1 MCTKTILIVDDE
13 ETIRDSLQYVL
24 SEEGYTCLAV
34 SSGLEAEQIMQ
45 KQKTDLIILDYQSPK
60 FSRIQMI
67 ERLRNL
73 NPDVL
78 ILVITSYSDS
88 EMAYKSLYA
97 GADNILLKPVDF
109 DELTTLLK
117 VMFDKAAI
125 N

>member
-1 MCTKTILIVDDE
+1 MFAKTILIIDDE
-13 ETIRDSLQYVL
+13 ETIRESLQYVL

-34 SSGLEAEQIMQ
+34 SNGLEAEQIMQ
-45 KQKTDLIILDYQSPK
+45 KEKTDLIILDYQSPK
-60 FSRIQMI
+60 FNRIQMI
-67 ERLRNL
+67 EKLRNL

-117 VMFDKAAI
+117 VMFGKAAI